1 MFDVFGVEREIDN
14 HDRVLLDDSDK
25 QDHAKERIEVE
36 ILAKQQQGEQ
46 RSDSRR
52 WQTGKNG
59 QRMNEALVKN
69 AKNEINDHDRDQ
81 KQNTQPLERTLEL
94 RSGSLEGKGHRRR
107 HSNFLGGASN
117 KSSGGIKR
125 NTAHQIELECHSGEL
140 SQMVD

>member
-14 HDRVLLDDSDK
+14 HDRVLLDDSNQ
-25 QDHAKERIEVE
+25 QDHAEERIEVE
-36 ILAKQQQGEQ
+36 ILSKQQQGKQ

-81 KQNTQPLERTLEL
+81 KQNPQPLERTLAL
-94 RSGSLEGKGHRRR
+94 ATAPLE
-107 HSNFLGGASN
+107 
-117 KSSGGIKR
+117 
-125 NTAHQIELECHSGEL
+125 
-140 SQMVD
+140 